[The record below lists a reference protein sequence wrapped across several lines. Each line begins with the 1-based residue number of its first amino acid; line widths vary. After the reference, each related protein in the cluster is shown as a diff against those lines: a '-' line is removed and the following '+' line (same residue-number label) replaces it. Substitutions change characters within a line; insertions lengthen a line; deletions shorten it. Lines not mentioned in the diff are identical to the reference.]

1 MESLLAQVGLQLALR
16 RKQMSENIKAIF
28 NVAKGEM
35 TYEEMTPEEIETRE
49 QMRLEQE
56 AQLLADEQARAEAEA
71 TKASAIS
78 KLTALGL
85 TESEA
90 LALVGA

>member
-1 MESLLAQVGLQLALR
+1 MANPTKLIVDCAT
-16 RKQMSENIKAIF
+16 
-28 NVAKGEM
+28 GER
-35 TYEEMTPEEIETRE
+35 TVVELTAEEIAERD
-49 QMRLEQE
+49 
-56 AQLLADEQARAEAEA
+56 ALAAEAEA
-71 TKASAIS
+71 QRLAEAEAQAQKEADKASALA